1 MGIWSKQQ
9 ESVLSARSLNDQY
22 LKQMEDN
29 FVEKM
34 KSDGIFSP
42 SSLGGVVGVV
52 AFVE

>member
-9 ESVLSARSLNDQY
+9 GIVLSALRLSDRY

-29 FVEKM
+29 FVENM
-34 KSDGIFSP
+34 KNDGIFSP